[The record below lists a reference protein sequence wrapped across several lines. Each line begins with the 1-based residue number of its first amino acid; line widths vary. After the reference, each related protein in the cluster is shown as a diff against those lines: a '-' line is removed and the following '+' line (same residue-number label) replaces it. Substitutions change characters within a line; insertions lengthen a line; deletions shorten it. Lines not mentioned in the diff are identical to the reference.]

1 MSHRKLLTAIA
12 AYALIAISA
21 AFTLDEKMRYAVW
34 VLMGGLALK
43 TLVASQQLRA
53 QHSAEAAQRSSAD
66 EVNPHEQHN
75 GNPQ

>member
-1 MSHRKLLTAIA
+1 MSHRKLIVGLA

-43 TLVASQQLRA
+43 TLVASKQLRA
-53 QHSAEAAQRSSAD
+53 QHAAEAAQRGRTN
-66 EVNPHEQHN
+66 EVNPHEQQD